1 MRRSNTIMVNL
12 RVDSRDA
19 ATILRFLSEKKMYRP
34 TSLADLMRKSI
45 EGFSDVVR
53 ENFSDLH
60 VESETEAID
69 LLNAYGILKS
79 RNIIKGNLTRGLKMS
94 ENSVLS
100 PIDCSTQ
107 AGNGLNDLLE
117 KAEARARKENAD
129 RDQLNKMRG
138 EKL

>member
-1 MRRSNTIMVNL
+1 MKRNNTVMVNL

-34 TSLADLMRKSI
+34 SSLADLMRKSI

-69 LLNAYGILKS
+69 MLSAYGLLKGK
-79 RNIIKGNLTRGLKMS
+79 NIIKGNLTKGLKMS

-100 PIDCSTQ
+100 PVDSSTP
-107 AGNGLNDLLE
+107 AGNDLSDLLA
-117 KAEARARKENAD
+117 KAEARAKREAEEKNAMK
-129 RDQLNKMRG
+129 KMRG
-138 EKL
+138 E